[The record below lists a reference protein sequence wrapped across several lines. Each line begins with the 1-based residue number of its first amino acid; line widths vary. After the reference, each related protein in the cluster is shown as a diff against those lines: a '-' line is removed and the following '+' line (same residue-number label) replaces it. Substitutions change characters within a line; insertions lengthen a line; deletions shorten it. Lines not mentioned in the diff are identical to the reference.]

1 MTLTR
6 LREILDHYAKVL
18 DPDETEVY
26 IYRTFPFEGYQLLRT
41 VILRTETKDN
51 EEKVKLVLASE

>member
-26 IYRTFPFEGYQLLRT
+26 LYCEEYHLIRA
-41 VILRTETKDN
+41 VILRSEVDE
-51 EEKVKLVLASE
+51 EEKTELILASK